1 MPEIAG
7 TERVTGP
14 LRDLC
19 IAPVHVNIN
28 SMEPVGSGPLQ

>member
-1 MPEIAG
+1 MPGMAES
-7 TERVTGP
+7 ERVTGP